1 MMTKDTARVY
11 VIVTDVM
18 MADLDGFAF
27 ADRIREHDGSVA
39 IIFMTAWPT
48 TANAVDAVRHYGG
61 LDYLEKPIDEERL
74 LAAVEEGIGWA
85 RERRRHLART
95 SAGTQQ
101 QGGRRNSLSQPQDS
115 GGPPVIHHD
124 QDGHQRTRTT
134 HCASP
139 VSRCVRP
146 AVLTASSEM
155 ASPGKTRIGAMRF
168 VRHRRRCDPRKLF
181 WFPSLTRPNGRV
193 IFARSNTQHDACAK
207 SRPFQPDDSRAR
219 VQ

>member
-11 VIVTDVM
+11 VVDDDLDLGASVARLLCRHGFEATSFLDPGPLLDIHAQAPAHCIVTDVM

-95 SAGTQQ
+95 SA
-101 QGGRRNSLSQPQDS
+101 
-115 GGPPVIHHD
+115 
-124 QDGHQRTRTT
+124 
-134 HCASP
+134 
-139 VSRCVRP
+139 
-146 AVLTASSEM
+146 LTARERQIFDLLVQGHSNKAVAAILCLSPKTVEDHRSSIM
-155 ASPGKTRIGAMRF
+155 TKTG
-168 VRHRRRCDPRKLF
+168 
-181 WFPSLTRPNGRV
+181 TNGLAQL
-193 IFARSNTQHDACAK
+193 IALAR
-207 SRPFQPDDSRAR
+207 
-219 VQ
+219 